1 MCHQNALHDQTEL
14 IYLEATMFEYS
25 DREMFSGGVE
35 TVSAR
40 CNQTSTAA
48 GNFTLRRANYFS
60 KSGTPSL
67 SAEQQNESEILSMSS
82 ISVNKVRD

>member
-1 MCHQNALHDQTEL
+1 
-14 IYLEATMFEYS
+14 MFEYP

-40 CNQTSTAA
+40 CNKTSTAA

-60 KSGTPSL
+60 KSVTPAL
-67 SAEQQNESEILSMSS
+67 STEQQNESANVSMKS
-82 ISVNKVRD
+82 IPVNKVRD